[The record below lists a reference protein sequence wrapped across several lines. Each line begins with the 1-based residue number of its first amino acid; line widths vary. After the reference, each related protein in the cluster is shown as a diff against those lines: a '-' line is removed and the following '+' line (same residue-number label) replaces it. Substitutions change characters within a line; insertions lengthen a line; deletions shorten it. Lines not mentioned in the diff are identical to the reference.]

1 MTRAEETIR
10 VVVADDSYV
19 IREGLAATLAD
30 EQGIELVGV
39 CSDGNELVATIAAE
53 RPAVAVAD
61 IRMPPSGDG
70 EGIRIAV
77 RLRETHPDLGV
88 VMLSQYVEPAY
99 AISLMG
105 SGTSRRAYLLKD
117 RLRDKAELLRAI
129 RSVAAGGSVVDPA
142 VVDALI
148 RARTREERS
157 PLAQL
162 TTRES
167 EILAGIAEGKSNA
180 AIADSLVL
188 TKRAVEKHVNS
199 IFAKLDLPGPQDV
212 SRRVAAALLFLAE
225 DEGVDAREQPR

>member
-30 EQGIELVGV
+30 EHGIELVGV

-148 RARTREERS
+148 RARTREEPS

>member
-77 RLRETHPDLGV
+77 RLRETHPDIGV